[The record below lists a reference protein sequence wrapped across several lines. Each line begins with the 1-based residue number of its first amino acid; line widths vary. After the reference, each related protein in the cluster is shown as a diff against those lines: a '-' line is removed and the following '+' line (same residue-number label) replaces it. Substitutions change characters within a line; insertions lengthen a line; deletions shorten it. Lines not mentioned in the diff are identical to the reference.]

1 MLIVNKRM
9 AVSTGVIDGYIIS
22 NWTEEALADML
33 DQTTLKDNPLGFTD
47 LTPIGVD
54 GVAAGLED
62 RHVEFLVG
70 EQLYTESVNRAVE
83 MGGMDGGLPKME
95 GVNVWL
101 KLQSRVKFGT
111 MRGVKKNNNYVCN
124 YSVCATALL
133 PARKSCVLQPPLL
146 FFMLQ
151 NEQQS
156 SHEMKVIGT
165 NF

>member
-1 MLIVNKRM
+1 MLTVNGRM

-62 RHVEFLVG
+62 RHVEFIVG
-70 EQLYTESVNRAVE
+70 EELYTESVNRAVE

-95 GVNVWL
+95 GVNVGML
-101 KLQSRVKFGT
+101 HMMGVAMQKRVGYMAVQLSNLLIKVNGIKSQMIDFINTQNGMMDHQT
-111 MRGVKKNNNYVCN
+111 KNKGRSMVI
-124 YSVCATALL
+124 SVYLND
-133 PARKSCVLQPPLL
+133 
-146 FFMLQ
+146 FY
-151 NEQQS
+151 
-156 SHEMKVIGT
+156 
-165 NF
+165 

>member
-1 MLIVNKRM
+1 
-9 AVSTGVIDGYIIS
+9 
-22 NWTEEALADML
+22 
-33 DQTTLKDNPLGFTD
+33 
-47 LTPIGVD
+47 
-54 GVAAGLED
+54 
-62 RHVEFLVG
+62 
-70 EQLYTESVNRAVE
+70 
-83 MGGMDGGLPKME
+83 ME

-111 MRGVKKNNNYVCN
+111 MRGVKKNNYVCN

-156 SHEMKVIGT
+156 SHEMKVVGT